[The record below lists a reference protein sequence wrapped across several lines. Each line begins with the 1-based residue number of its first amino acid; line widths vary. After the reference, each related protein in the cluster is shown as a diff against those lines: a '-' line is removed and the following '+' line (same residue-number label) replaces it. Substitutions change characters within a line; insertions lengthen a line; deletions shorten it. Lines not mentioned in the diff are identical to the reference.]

1 MPLDRKSL
9 LGAWVKLSRT
19 DSARDYPAELL
30 VLEDGTYRGR
40 QAAGAFAIWDVGTL
54 EIAKGDDARISTAND
69 EVVAYRATLSGDRL
83 TFVAPDG
90 TEIVYRRA
98 Q

>member
-9 LGAWVKLSRT
+9 VGSWEKLSRT
-19 DSARDYPAELL
+19 DSAREYPAELV
-30 VLEDGTYRGR
+30 VLEGGTYRGK
-40 QAAGAFAIWDVGTL
+40 QPPGAFALWDVGTF
-54 EIAKGDDARISTAND
+54 EVAPDDKVRISTAND
-69 EVVAYRATLSGDRL
+69 EVVAYSATLESERFTL
-83 TFVAPDG
+83 VAPDG